1 MAAVECIPSNDN
13 NMTPRTVPARRKSS
27 LDFLKKAAT
36 SGSTRIRSISNASSI
51 RSLFASDSSI
61 SNNDDDDD
69 KEVPDE
75 ITIGGTSTCSS
86 AALGV
91 EKPTATRNPPN
102 SRLTL
107 RSRRRSSSI
116 NSDKT
121 RDSFEIMIR
130 NAGGSDDVRRG
141 SLYRPRSSSL
151 EELAMMSASAIGA
164 DDNIDED
171 NKSDEA
177 HIHRLVACLDM
188 TSAEQQERLPTK
200 SILRS
205 SSQPNLNEPNVDGTN
220 SSNST
225 TTLAAK
231 K

>member
-51 RSLFASDSSI
+51 RSLFAPDSSI
-61 SNNDDDDD
+61 TNDDDDDD
-69 KEVPDE
+69 KEVPGE
-75 ITIGGTSTCSS
+75 ITIGGTSTCSPT
-86 AALGV
+86 ALGV
-91 EKPTATRNPPN
+91 AEQTANSTGSRPTT
-102 SRLTL
+102 

>member
-1 MAAVECIPSNDN
+1 MAAVECIPFHDND
-13 NMTPRTVPARRKSS
+13 MTLPTVPARRKSS

-61 SNNDDDDD
+61 SNNKNDE
-69 KEVPDE
+69 EVPDE

-151 EELAMMSASAIGA
+151 EEMAMMSARAIGA